1 MLDEMRG
8 GLEGEPSEIEHRR
21 ASWLAYESDTV
32 VRMVHGQS
40 LHLLPGD
47 SYSETL
53 FVFRRQHIGLLLA
66 LARIPLIARGG
77 TPALAV
83 DVGANVGYTAAWL
96 AARSDVRDVIA
107 IEPNSNL
114 VPLLQSNLGARGTA
128 IHAVATAESGHRK
141 FPVNPINSAWSGFG
155 NPALMDF
162 RLEQVSAVTLDEVV
176 GEHDRVAL
184 LKIDT
189 EGHECDVLDG
199 AKEMLRRS
207 SPVIVVEINKNQ
219 EEVLARLRDLVRS
232 SSHRYE
238 SFVADCDGFLRPVSL
253 DGGEIVANDL
263 ILIPDWAT
271 VRND

>member
-1 MLDEMRG
+1 MRCGG
-8 GLEGEPSEIEHRR
+8 GLEVEPSEIEHRR
-21 ASWLAYESDTV
+21 ASWLVYESDTA

-53 FVFRRQHIGLLLA
+53 YVFRRQHIGLLLA
-66 LARIPLIARGG
+66 LARIPLVARGG
-77 TPALAV
+77 TPAIAV

-96 AARSDVRDVIA
+96 ATRSDISNVIA
-107 IEPNSNL
+107 IEPNPNL
-114 VPLLQSNLGARGTA
+114 VPLLQRNLGARGTA
-128 IHAVATAESGHRK
+128 IHAVATAESGQRE
-141 FPVNPINSAWSGFG
+141 FPVNSINSAWSGFG
-155 NPALMDF
+155 NPAGMDF
-162 RLEQVSAVTLDEVV
+162 RLEQVPAVALDEVV

-199 AKEMLRRS
+199 AKELLLRR
-207 SPVIVVEINKNQ
+207 SPVIVVEINQNQ
-219 EEVLARLRDLVRS
+219 EDIFARLRDLARR

-238 SFVADCDGFLRPVSL
+238 SFVADCDGFLRPVSI
-253 DGGEIVANDL
+253 DEGEIVANDI
-263 ILIPDWAT
+263 ILVPDWAT